1 MNKTAL
7 LLAGLAIMLLVTGCE
22 TTGSKI
28 KTKTIKPIPTKIHKK
43 VHVGDKVIITTRA
56 DKEYKLEVTQVTSE
70 AVLGKSA
77 MEKEKEVTVPFEQ
90 IKTIKLEKIVD
101 TYRLDAVGR
110 LLAQGLA
117 LIGLIAVLVLLGG

>member
-1 MNKTAL
+1 MNKATL
-7 LLAGLAIMLLVTGCE
+7 LFTGLAIMLLVSGCE
-22 TTGSKI
+22 TTGSRI
-28 KTKTIKPIPTKIHKK
+28 KTKTIKATPTKIQKK
-43 VHVGDKVIITTRA
+43 VHVGDKLIITTRE

-90 IKTIKLEKIVD
+90 IKTIKVEKIVD
-101 TYRLDAVGR
+101 TYRLDAVGS

-117 LIGLIAVLVLLGG
+117 LLGLIAVLVLLGG